1 MTSDVEIQP
10 ETGPSGSSPA
20 PASVTPVS
28 SVSPAP
34 STWATL
40 RSLLLRLHFYAG
52 ILVAP
57 FLLVAATT
65 GLLYAASFQLEKVVH
80 SHELT
85 VPVPAGQQKLPL
97 ARQVAAATAAHPGGT
112 IGAVWTYDEPDA
124 TTRVLFND
132 PGLPESVRTA
142 VFVDPYTAQVR
153 GTLESYGSSGALP
166 VRTWISQLHRHLH
179 LGEPGRVYS
188 EMAASWLWLV
198 ALGGLV
204 LWLTRHRR
212 AGQRLRRVVAPE
224 RGARGLRK
232 TLSWH
237 GSVGLWALVGLLAL
251 SATGLTWSKYAGV
264 NVDVIQRAIG
274 WGTPSMPV
282 SGGHGDHGGHAGGD
296 AGATTAAD
304 PDQVVRAATGKG
316 LSGPLEIVWPAES
329 GDPYVVKE
337 TDRLWP
343 QRNDQVAVDAGGQAV
358 AELRFDDF
366 PIGAKL
372 TRWGIDGHMGVLFGL
387 VNQILLAALAVALI
401 SVIVWGYRMWWL
413 RRPTRGFGVPYERGG
428 LRRLPLAVV
437 LPLAAVAIAVGVFLP
452 LLGISLLAF
461 LVVDVV
467 LARVAASR
475 AGRPETGGPGEHGE
489 PGGHREPGESG
500 ASGEQPGEVGEV
512 GKPGEPGGLGKAG
525 GPDGHGELGKSGA
538 GVPG

>member
-10 ETGPSGSSPA
+10 EAGPSGPSP
-20 PASVTPVS
+20 TPVPG
-28 SVSPAP
+28 VP

-65 GLLYAASFQLEKVVH
+65 GLLYAASFQLENVVH

-85 VPVPAGQQKLPL
+85 TSVPAGQQKLPV

-112 IGAVWTYDEPDA
+112 VGAVWTYDEPGA

-132 PGLPESVRTA
+132 PGLPESIRTA
-142 VFVDPYTAQVR
+142 VFVDPYTAEIR

-204 LWLTRHRR
+204 LWLTRRRR
-212 AGQRLRRVVAPE
+212 AGRRLRRVLAPE

-251 SATGLTWSKYAGV
+251 SVTGLTWSKYAGV
-264 NVDVIQRAIG
+264 NVDVLQTSIG
-274 WGTPSMPV
+274 WSTPSMPV
-282 SGGHGDHGGHAGGD
+282 SGGHGDHAAGGSG
-296 AGATTAAD
+296 AGATPAVDA
-304 PDQVVRAATGKG
+304 DQVVRAAAGKG
-316 LSGPLEIVWPAES
+316 LSGPLEIVWPAEH

-337 TDRLWP
+337 VDRLWP
-343 QRNDQVAVDAGGQAV
+343 QRNDQVAVDAASGQAV

-387 VNQILLAALAVALI
+387 VNQILLAVLALALI

-413 RRPTRGFGVPYERGG
+413 RRPTRGFGTPYERGG

-437 LPLAAVAIAVGVFLP
+437 LPLAAVVIAVGVFLP

-475 AGRPETGGPGEHGE
+475 ARKREDSE
-489 PGGHREPGESG
+489 P
-500 ASGEQPGEVGEV
+500 A
-512 GKPGEPGGLGKAG
+512 
-525 GPDGHGELGKSGA
+525 A
-538 GVPG
+538 GVTG

>member
-1 MTSDVEIQP
+1 MTSDVDVQP
-10 ETGPSGSSPA
+10 ETGPSDPSPA
-20 PASVTPVS
+20 PVPPVPA
-28 SVSPAP
+28 VSPGSPGSPGSPVP

-112 IGAVWTYDEPDA
+112 VGAVWTYDEPGA

-132 PGLPESVRTA
+132 PGLAESVRTA

-153 GTLESYGSSGALP
+153 GSLESYGSSGALP

-188 EMAASWLWLV
+188 ETAASWLWLV
-198 ALGGLV
+198 GLGGLV
-204 LWLTRHRR
+204 LWLTRRRR
-212 AGQRLRRVVAPE
+212 AGQRLRRLVAPE
-224 RGARGLRK
+224 RGARGRRK

-237 GSVGLWALVGLLAL
+237 GSVGLWALVGLLVL
-251 SATGLTWSKYAGV
+251 SATGLTWSKYAGA

-296 AGATTAAD
+296 AGAVPAAD
-304 PDQVVRAATGKG
+304 ADQVVRAAAGKG

-343 QRNDQVAVDAGGQAV
+343 QRNDQVAVDAASGQAV

-387 VNQILLAALAVALI
+387 VNQVLLGVLAVALI

-413 RRPTRGFGVPYERGG
+413 RRPTRGFGAPYERGG

-437 LPLAAVAIAVGVFLP
+437 LPLAAVAVAVGVFLP

-475 AGRPETGGPGEHGE
+475 AGKPENGEAGE
-489 PGGHREPGESG
+489 SGESGTSDEPGE
-500 ASGEQPGEVGEV
+500 PGEVGKAGESDD
-512 GKPGEPGGLGKAG
+512 PGEPSK
-525 GPDGHGELGKSGA
+525 PEA
-538 GVPG
+538 GVSG